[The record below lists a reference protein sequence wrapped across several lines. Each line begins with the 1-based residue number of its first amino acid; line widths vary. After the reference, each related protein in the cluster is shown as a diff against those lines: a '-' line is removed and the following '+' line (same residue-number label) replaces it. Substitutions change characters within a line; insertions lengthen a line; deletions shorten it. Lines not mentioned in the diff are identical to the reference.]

1 MKKTSKQKV
10 LEYLGS
16 LEKLTIDDI
25 PKDYHSGSIRKFFVK
40 NQTKLDEKVV
50 EKQKNLE
57 NILSRCLLTGDEEM
71 AIEKSDELINLIGL
85 QRFYVESVTK
95 IMTDTGKMWYDG
107 EIGIAQEHMVTN
119 IMKKIIQM
127 NNHKIKSKGLIEGL
141 AVICN
146 PEGDDHTMSNLVLE
160 GLLKIRNYR
169 VTNIG
174 GTWYMGEKTKATN
187 KAIIDFTIHARP
199 DIVFISVTIARYLF
213 NAKLISRELS
223 KALPDSKIFL
233 GGLGT
238 QGMVDGE
245 LQKGVVLANKDTLNT
260 LNTL

>member
-1 MKKTSKQKV
+1 M

-16 LEKLTIDDI
+16 IDGLTIDDI
-25 PKDYHSGSIRKFFVK
+25 PKDYRTNSIRKFFVK

-50 EKQKNLE
+50 EEQKKLE

-71 AIEKSDELINLIGL
+71 AIEKSDEMINLIGL
-85 QRFYVESVTK
+85 QRFYVESVTN
-95 IMTDTGKMWYDG
+95 IMTDTGKMWYAG

-127 NNHKIKSKGLIEGL
+127 NNHKIESKGLIEGL

-174 GTWYMGEKTKATN
+174 GSWYMGEKTKATN
-187 KAIIDFTIHARP
+187 KAIIDFTMHARP

-213 NAKLISRELS
+213 NAKLIARELS
-223 KALPDSKIFL
+223 KGLPDSKIFL

-245 LQKGVVLANKDTLNT
+245 LQEGVVLANKATLDTLNG
-260 LNTL
+260 L

>member
-1 MKKTSKQKV
+1 MI
-10 LEYLGS
+10 EYLGS
-16 LEKLTIDDI
+16 VDRLTINDI
-25 PKDYHSGSIRKFFVK
+25 PKDYHTGSIRKFFVK

-50 EKQKNLE
+50 EEQKRLE

-71 AIEKSDELINLIGL
+71 AIEKSDELIDLVGL
-85 QRFYVESVTK
+85 QRFYVECVTN

-119 IMKKIIQM
+119 AMKKIIQM
-127 NNHKIKSKGLIEGL
+127 NNHKIESKGLIEGL

-174 GTWYMGEKTKATN
+174 GNWYMGEKTKATN

-213 NAKLISRELS
+213 NAKLIARELA
-223 KALPDSKIFL
+223 KTLPDSKIFL

-245 LQKGVVLANKDTLNT
+245 LQEGVVLANKDTLNT